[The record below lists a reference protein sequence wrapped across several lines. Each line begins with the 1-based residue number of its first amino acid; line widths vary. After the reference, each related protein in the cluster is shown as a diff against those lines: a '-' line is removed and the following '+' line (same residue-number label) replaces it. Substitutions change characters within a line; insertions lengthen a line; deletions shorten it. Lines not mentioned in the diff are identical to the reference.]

1 MHKHHPIAKSRGG
14 DDSYTV
20 DIDPYTHCYE
30 HAIDFLLFDNA
41 PRFDF
46 RHEAWPL
53 LPEDLREKVLERVRE
68 IGKVKNYLTHEGRV
82 KGGKTQGN
90 NCARDKTGL
99 CGRSPEKMTEDG
111 KKGGKKGGKTQGRRN
126 AENKTGFCNPEVQS
140 RNARNLNRMRVQC
153 TLTGYIST
161 PGGLSRYQQ
170 SRGIDHTNP
179 LNRKAVQ

>member
-53 LPEDLREKVLERVRE
+53 LPEDLREKVLERARE
-68 IGKVKNYLTHEGRV
+68 IGKVKNYLTHKGRV

-111 KKGGKKGGKTQGRRN
+111 KKKVERKEGQLKVGGMQKTKQVSVILRCSLGML
-126 AENKTGFCNPEVQS
+126 E
-140 RNARNLNRMRVQC
+140 
-153 TLTGYIST
+153 I
-161 PGGLSRYQQ
+161 
-170 SRGIDHTNP
+170 
-179 LNRKAVQ
+179 